1 MFRYSNHDEVL
12 NFAINQLKTY
22 LPQAGDI
29 CPNGSDTIQI
39 RIRES
44 LETIGRLGDSRQR
57 EEIKT
62 YVINT
67 MNARREKIDLSDFIV
82 SNSFNK
88 ISESVRSFTNV

>member
-1 MFRYSNHDEVL
+1 MYRYSNHDEVL

-29 CPNGSDTIQI
+29 CPNGSDTIQV

-44 LETIGRLGDSRQR
+44 LETIGRLSDSHQR

-67 MNARREKIDLSDFIV
+67 MNDRREQIDLSDFRV
-82 SNSFNK
+82 SNVFNN
-88 ISESVRSFTNV
+88 ISESASIFTNV